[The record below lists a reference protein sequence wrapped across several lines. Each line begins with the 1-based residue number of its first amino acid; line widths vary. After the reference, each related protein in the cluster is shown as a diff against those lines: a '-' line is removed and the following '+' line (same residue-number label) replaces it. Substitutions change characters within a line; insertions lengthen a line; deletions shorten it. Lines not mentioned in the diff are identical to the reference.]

1 MRPRKSGK
9 SAYDLLVF
17 ERHRSLDAKGSRAY
31 REAVAD
37 AARKAIPN
45 PIESPDV
52 FVEIFYSTQAGAPQ
66 ADIVEIIKPT
76 LDALKGIAYVDEGQI
91 QSVTAAVFDPS
102 QHLTPSRG
110 GAQLGPFLV
119 SAVRHALLIR
129 IFSKA
134 AFKQAE
140 AAKTGRKAPARWL
153 GGTNKR
159 DSANIRGNERSKVLR
174 S

>member
-9 SAYDLLVF
+9 PAYDLLVF
-17 ERHRSLDAKGSRAY
+17 ERHRELDAKGSRAY

-37 AARKAIPN
+37 AARKLIPA
-45 PIESPDV
+45 PIESADV

-76 LDALKGIAYVDEGQI
+76 LEALKGIAFLDETQI
-91 QSVTAAVFDPS
+91 QSVTASVFDPS

-129 IFSKA
+129 IFSESALRLAGSSK
-134 AFKQAE
+134 
-140 AAKTGRKAPARWL
+140 GRKAVARWL
-153 GGTNKR
+153 RGAPKR
-159 DSANIRGNERSKVLR
+159 GSAKIRGNERSKVLR